1 MIQCVRKLTMPAA
14 ILVGVGCACA
24 AYASDK
30 VVATVSLGT
39 VVVPTSAG
47 FVASPT
53 FTGVSEPVTGV
64 GLSGRFVVQSGDF
77 KDGLGPWSL
86 DVRLRSTPPAG
97 GTPLVW
103 HPIGGDVTIAD
114 YPLQD
119 GRSGLASVVG
129 DGTWTIAF
137 ESDAPRSNWTYRI
150 ENAVVYLL
158 ADAPDQQTGFSATPE
173 SGSAWNRPF
182 YIDGVSGLG
191 PVAFHAYEFT
201 VSESGVYD
209 LTSVLSTGTDQFT
222 FLYQDGFD
230 STMPLENLLDYG
242 LGNGNSP
249 FGVPRGSS
257 HISALLLS
265 GRTYTWV
272 TSQWAA
278 GSPIAPSANTIVGP
292 GVVTETGSCSADT
305 NGDGALTPADFTAWI
320 AAFNAM
326 GPECDQNSDGSCTP
340 ADFTA
345 WIANYN
351 AGC

>member
-1 MIQCVRKLTMPAA
+1 MLFRPS
-14 ILVGVGCACA
+14 VGCVTVALCISA
-24 AYASDK
+24 GSTLASDK
-30 VVATVSLGT
+30 VVASASLGT

-47 FVASPT
+47 AVTMPVFSGIV
-53 FTGVSEPVTGV
+53 EPVTGV
-64 GLSGRFVVQSGDF
+64 GLVGRFVVQSGDF

-86 DVRLRSTPPAG
+86 DVRLRATPPTG

-103 HPIGGDVTIAD
+103 NPIGGDVTIAD

-119 GRSGLASVVG
+119 GTSGLASVAG

-137 ESDAPRSNWTYRI
+137 ESAEPRSNWTYRI
-150 ENAVVYLL
+150 EEATVYLL
-158 ADAPDQQTGFSATPE
+158 SDAPDITKSYSPTPDAGNTW
-173 SGSAWNRPF
+173 SRPY

-230 STMPLENLLDYG
+230 PAQPLTNLLDYG

-249 FGVPRGSS
+249 FGEPRGTS
-257 HISALLLS
+257 HITALLFA

-272 TSQWAA
+272 TSQWSA
-278 GSPIAPSANTIVGP
+278 GSPIAESANTIVGP
-292 GVVTETGSCSADT
+292 GEVSETGACPADT

-320 AAFNAM
+320 AAFNAQA
-326 GPECDQNSDGSCTP
+326 PECDQNGDGSCTP